1 MEAISR
7 RVAMNFKGGK
17 VNASSNN
24 NLNLIQEEE
33 AHHFP
38 YTSKEIKNHIL
49 ELDLEI
55 FRLAKV

>member
-1 MEAISR
+1 
-7 RVAMNFKGGK
+7 MNFKGGK

-24 NLNLIQEEE
+24 NLNLIQEED
-33 AHHFP
+33 APHQDFP

>member
-1 MEAISR
+1 
-7 RVAMNFKGGK
+7 MNFKGGK

-33 AHHFP
+33 APHFP
-38 YTSKEIKNHIL
+38 YTSKEIKDHIL